1 MTVYVIGGD
10 HYDAQMGVKML
21 AERGVAALP
30 LAISDCPEEYMLRA
44 QDPLALQEHVFRKI
58 KEVSAKVFLVFCNT
72 LSFSMD
78 WEALSRRAGVPIINL
93 MTAYRELVSGYQHVA
108 VVAVH
113 EHTLH
118 NIRRFFDSEQGKLQT
133 IGFSM
138 MPLVKGAE
146 VGATHINDVLGKLV
160 GVSAGLGAEAFI
172 FGCTH
177 FEDRIVENAP
187 IAVIYPG
194 KKLIDLVIEKGY
206 V

>member
-21 AERGVAALP
+21 AERGIASLP
-30 LAISDCPEEYMLRA
+30 LAITDSPEEYMLRA
-44 QDPLALQEHVFRKI
+44 QDHPSLQEHVFQKI
-58 KEVSAKVFLVFCNT
+58 EGVPAKVFLVFCNT
-72 LSFSMD
+72 LSFAMD
-78 WEALSRRAGVPIINL
+78 WEMLSRRAGVPIVNL
-93 MTAYRELVSGYQHVA
+93 MTAYRELVSGYKNVA
-108 VVAVH
+108 VIAIH

-118 NIRRFFDSEQGKLQT
+118 NIRRFFDREQGKLQT

-138 MPLVKGAE
+138 MPLVEGAE

-177 FEDRIVENAP
+177 FEDCVVENAP
-187 IAVIYPG
+187 IEVIYPG
-194 KKLIDLVIEKGY
+194 KKLIDYVIEKGY

>member
-21 AERGVAALP
+21 AQRGIAAMP
-30 LAISDCPEEYMLRA
+30 LAITDSPEEYMLRA
-44 QDPLALQEHVFRKI
+44 QDHPALQEHVFTKI
-58 KEVSAKVFLVFCNT
+58 AGVSARVFLVFCNT

-78 WEALSRRAGVPIINL
+78 WEMLSARAGVPIVNL
-93 MTAYRELVSGYQHVA
+93 KTAYRELVADFKSVGVIA
-108 VVAVH
+108 IH

-118 NIRRFFDSEQGKLQT
+118 NIRRFFDREHGKLET

-138 MPLVKGAE
+138 MPLVESVEIGA
-146 VGATHINDVLGKLV
+146 AHINAVLGQLV

-177 FEDRIVENAP
+177 FEDCVVENSP
-187 IAVIYPG
+187 IQIVYPG
-194 KKLIDLVIEKGY
+194 KKLLDYVIEKGY